1 MKNHFNITRDF
12 LLELNFNIT
21 RENPEDGLLV
31 IQKENSGIRNLIV
44 GVAPPILIMEQYIFK
59 INNQSEKIF
68 KSLLQKN
75 RDIVHGAFVLDESGE
90 KVIYRDTL
98 QIENMDLNELE
109 GSLNSLSLLISEYS
123 DHIIEFSKY

>member
-98 QIENMDLNELE
+98 QIENLDLNELE
-109 GSLNSLSLLISEYS
+109 GSLNSLSLLMSEYS

>member
-1 MKNHFNITRDF
+1 MKNHFQITRDF

-31 IQKENSGIRNLIV
+31 IQKENSGIRNLII
-44 GVAPPILIMEQYIFK
+44 GVAPPILIMEQFIFK

-75 RDIVHGAFVLDESGE
+75 RDIVHGAFVLDDSGD
-90 KVIYRDTL
+90 KVIFRDTL
-98 QIENMDLNELE
+98 QVQNMDLNELE
-109 GSLNSLSLLISEYS
+109 GSLNSLSLLMSEYS
-123 DHIIEFSKY
+123 DKIIEFSKY